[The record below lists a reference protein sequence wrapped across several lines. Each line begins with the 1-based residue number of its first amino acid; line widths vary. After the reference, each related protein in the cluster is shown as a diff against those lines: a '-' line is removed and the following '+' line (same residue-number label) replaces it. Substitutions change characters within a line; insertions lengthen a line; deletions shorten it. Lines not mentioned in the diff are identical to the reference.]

1 MKGQRYILKTKKI
14 EKGDR
19 DMRHLSFMDINW
31 DSIASVPK
39 ENLLIICGTILG
51 VAVIVAICVI
61 LVHIFG

>member
-1 MKGQRYILKTKKI
+1 
-14 EKGDR
+14 
-19 DMRHLSFMDINW
+19 MRHLSFMDINW